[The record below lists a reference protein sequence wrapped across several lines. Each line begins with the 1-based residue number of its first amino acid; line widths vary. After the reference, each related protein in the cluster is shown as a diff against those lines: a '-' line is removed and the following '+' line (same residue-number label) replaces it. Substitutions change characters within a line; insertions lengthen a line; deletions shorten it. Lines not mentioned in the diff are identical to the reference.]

1 VVRSGLSN
9 AALLFTLIVVTT
21 AGCERNVPAAVAR
34 RVLLDREAPVS
45 GLGAEEFAFIEE
57 ESGYRLVEVTQDGAD
72 VQIELRTDAERLLF
86 DAPGRRVGPERACV
100 FTRAGRFTVRVTPRD
115 QDAPND
121 NHVRIVVASQRASK
135 PVAADSALA
144 AECLEAGGGADHDE
158 WKSAD
163 PAAQL
168 ANYVSA
174 ADLWARRGQPARA
187 ALARLQAAWLITRH
201 MPRSDA
207 NNAKSTALGEQA
219 RDGFRALGDC
229 VGVSHAMVHLAVPG
243 GMRVQALAKRGATAE
258 AAAAHAAL
266 NRDLLAA
273 ITCYDQ
279 AGRKYFAAEALN
291 SLGSVS
297 HYAGD
302 DASALAQL
310 AESAARFQDISELEG
325 AKRALSNA
333 SIVRSAS
340 GQYLVA
346 AQGFDAALAKGTSG
360 AADDALADILDSSAI
375 THVAVG
381 NYDKALGEL
390 LRSSAIHEKA
400 QDLGALARSLN
411 GFAFAYL
418 SIGDAGA
425 ARDYAQRAVSVR
437 ERLAPEDRGST
448 ESEQIMSLL
457 IEGNAQRQLGDLPAA
472 ILAHEKALK
481 LSRAD
486 SLGVQARLELARDR
500 LRQREA
506 AAALKLLADAAAKV
520 KTSWGTLASQ
530 IELERA
536 SAYAMSGAPEQ
547 ARNVLTKLRGKFA
560 TAGQPT
566 LEIEVLQQLAAAQL
580 ALGARAAARRSSAE
594 CLARLEELR
603 LATVNPM
610 FRARLLATHRA
621 AYELEVEMLLAD
633 RARAADAATRARI
646 LPEIL
651 AASDAARA
659 GLVRELATVAPS
671 QDAGGAD
678 AEIRA
683 LAADMALQEYLLQQ
697 EEYGITLADGGA
709 SIRARLGDL
718 RARFD
723 SISSRR
729 VPEDAGF
736 SAAQYTWQEI
746 PADTAV
752 LSFVHSVSGLRRF
765 LFTRDGALEL
775 PVVATQPVTAALGA
789 LFADVTGPRDRET
802 PALEVLSRL
811 LLPSGPGLGG
821 KRRWIIVADAT
832 TSAVPFA
839 GLSIDTTYRPVIL
852 DHELSMALTTRDAL
866 RLARS
871 GETTRRADLKRI
883 AIFADPV
890 FSPLDTRVERFT
902 PSQARPF
909 LPTPRLAATANEAAA
924 IAAQLPEADLKVF
937 SGFEASRAAVL
948 SPYVNSATV
957 LHFATH
963 ATSSDQW
970 PHGSGLMLSGVS
982 RDGEII
988 NGYLSTLDLLVSR
1001 RSTDLVVLSA
1011 CDTARGESTQ
1021 TENVAGLARAFLGSG
1036 ARRVVGTLWAVEDTA
1051 TASLMREFY
1060 QRLARGQGTPAA
1072 LREAQAAMATSDRF
1086 RRPAAWSAFVIY
1098 ESAPAG

>member
-1 VVRSGLSN
+1 M
-9 AALLFTLIVVTT
+9 
-21 AGCERNVPAAVAR
+21 PAAVGCVAATICGCGGDAPAPAP
-34 RVLLDREAPVS
+34 RVLLDREVPVS
-45 GLGAEEFAFIEE
+45 DLVTPKRFELSDANR
-57 ESGYRLVEVTQDGAD
+57 GYRLVEISQDGAD
-72 VQIELRTDAERLLF
+72 VQLELRAGAERQLF
-86 DAPGRRVGPERACV
+86 DAPGKRVAPERGCLFAPPGA
-100 FTRAGRFTVRVTPRD
+100 FEVRVTPREKLG
-115 QDAPND
+115 PTGGRI
-121 NHVRIVVASQRASK
+121 RIVVSSHSATGPA
-135 PVAADSALA
+135 AADSALA
-144 AECLEAGGGADHDE
+144 AECRESRGGTDHEE
-158 WKSAD
+158 WKEAD

-168 ANYVSA
+168 TDYTA
-174 ADLWARRGQPARA
+174 AAEGWDRRGQPARA
-187 ALARLQAAWLITRH
+187 AMARLQAAWLITRH
-201 MPRSDA
+201 MPQSEA
-207 NNAKSTALGEQA
+207 NNARSTALSVQA
-219 RDGFRALGDC
+219 RAGFRALGDC
-229 VGVSHAMVHLAVPG
+229 VGASHATLHLSVPEAIRAKG
-243 GMRVQALAKRGATAE
+243 LAKTGATAE
-258 AAAAHAAL
+258 AAAAFTALKRDLHAAI
-266 NRDLLAA
+266 D
-273 ITCYDQ
+273 CYEQ
-279 AGRKYFAAEALN
+279 AGKKFFVAEAWN

-297 HYAGD
+297 FYEGD
-302 DASALAQL
+302 DVAALSQL
-310 AESAARFQDISELEG
+310 AESAARF
-325 AKRALSNA
+325 RALSELDGTSRALANVG
-333 SIVRSAS
+333 IVRGAT
-340 GQYLVA
+340 GRYREA
-346 AQGFDAALAKGTSG
+346 AQDFEELLAKGELG
-360 AADDALADILDSSAI
+360 ATDEVLADILDGIAN

-390 LRSSAIHEKA
+390 LQSSAIHERT
-400 QDLGALARSLN
+400 QDLGGLARSLN

-418 SIGDAGA
+418 SIGDAGT

-448 ESEQIMSLL
+448 ESEQIISLL

-472 ILAHEKALK
+472 TQAHEKALR

-500 LRQREA
+500 LRLREA
-506 AAALKLLADAAAKV
+506 GEALRLLAEAATLAR
-520 KTSWGTLASQ
+520 TSWGTLAAQ

-536 SAYAMSGAPEQ
+536 RAHALSGAPEQ
-547 ARNVLTKLRGKFA
+547 ARKVLTQLKGRFGA
-560 TAGQPT
+560 AGQPT

-580 ALGARAAARRSSAE
+580 ALGSRAAARRTSAE
-594 CLARLEELR
+594 CIAKLEELR

-633 RARAADAATRARI
+633 RARATDAATRARL

-671 QDAGGAD
+671 PDAGGAD
-678 AEIRA
+678 AEVRA

-709 SIRARLGDL
+709 SIRARLADL

-723 SISSRR
+723 SITSRR
-729 VPEDAGF
+729 VSGDAGF

-775 PVVATQPVTAALGA
+775 PAVATQPVTAALGA

-811 LLPSGPGLGG
+811 LLPSGPTLGG

-839 GLSIDTTYRPVIL
+839 GLSIDTAYRPVIL

-890 FSPLDTRVERFT
+890 FSPLDTRVERGT
-902 PSQARPF
+902 TSRARPF

-924 IAAQLPEADLKVF
+924 IAAQLPGADLKVF
-937 SGFEASRAAVL
+937 AGFDASRAAVL

-982 RDGEII
+982 RDGEIV
-988 NGYLSTLDLLVSR
+988 NGYLSTLDLLVNR

-1072 LREAQAAMATSDRF
+1072 LREAQAVMATSERF
-1086 RRPAAWSAFVIY
+1086 HRPAAWSAFVIY